1 MPDSRSSHTP
11 SERAVPSVEDYPRM
25 APSATRNL
33 PDFVDSTDLDEP
45 ADYDAFEEPY
55 ERPHTERLAYD
66 EVAAM
71 PVHRRYYVN
80 DVPSPYLS
88 KRQAKENIEATRR
101 RHTIISTVLVLILIT
116 AMLGAMGWFVWDTL
130 KPEERPDVPTYNT
143 ATIERMEFV
152 DSIDTTTIVLPIDER
167 SVISEVSGTVTQIL
181 AAEGALVNEGDVLY
195 TLDNPTVTETFYKAQ
210 EALDTAQAS
219 VDAKEQ
225 ALLEAQADLA
235 QAQGRSSSSSSSN
248 SSSSSSGSS
257 SSSSSSNTYDDSGS
271 DSSLTTD
278 TSNST
283 TNIARMATSP
293 TFHLAAE
300 YDYGDSSSYTDDTT
314 SSGRTGSNSS
324 SSSSSSS
331 SSRPKTTAE
340 TKAEAAVKKAQKE
353 LNQAKEDLE
362 PIQAMYDRAQV
373 QYDHLT
379 VRSPIN
385 GTVSDLNSSIK
396 TDSGIIGSERL
407 CTVSDLSAYLVLQ
420 ELPEQRVGQ
429 VHEGQEARLSFPSI
443 GDLFVTSFVTDVYD
457 NEEGTARI
465 ASVVIEN
472 PDERITKN
480 MACNV
485 SIIIQSI
492 PNVLVVPIE
501 ALNTNAEGG
510 TELNMLLD
518 PSRGINTYVHVNVL
532 GTNAT
537 QAAVEAD
544 NIQAGTSVILPNP
557 AEEVAPPEPAGEG
570 APEPAPEGEPEP
582 AEEPAPVEEPE
593 PAEEP
598 APQEDAPEGE
608 QPAEEEPTEEAI

>member
-1 MPDSRSSHTP
+1 MPDSRSFHTP
-11 SERAVPSVEDYPRM
+11 PERAVPSVEDYPRM
-25 APSATRNL
+25 TPAATRNL
-33 PDFVDSTDLDEP
+33 PDLVDSSDLDEP
-45 ADYDAFEEPY
+45 GDYNLPEGPVEG
-55 ERPHTERLAYD
+55 PHTELLAYD

-88 KRQAKENIEATRR
+88 KRQAKENIETTRR
-101 RHTIISTVLVLILIT
+101 RHTIISTVLVMILIA
-116 AMLGAMGWFVWDTL
+116 AMLGAAGWFIWDTL
-130 KPEERPDVPTYNT
+130 KPEEKPDVPTYNT

-181 AAEGALVNEGDVLY
+181 AADGALVNEGDVLY
-195 TLDNPTVTETFYKAQ
+195 TLDNPTVTETLYKAQ

-219 VDAKEQ
+219 VNAKEQ

-235 QAQGRSSSSSSSN
+235 AAQGRSSSSS

-257 SSSSSSNTYDDSGS
+257 SSSSSSNSYDGS
-271 DSSLTTD
+271 DSSSSTG
-278 TSNST
+278 TSSQT
-283 TNIARMATSP
+283 TNIARMATTP

-300 YDYGDSSSYTDDTT
+300 YDYGDSSYSDGSTG
-314 SSGRTGSNSS
+314 SGRTGSNSS

-331 SSRPKTTAE
+331 SGRPKTAAE
-340 TKAEAAVKKAQKE
+340 TKAEAALKKAQKE

-362 PIQAMYDRAQV
+362 PIQAMFDRAQE

-379 VRSPIN
+379 VRSPIT
-385 GTVSDLNSSIK
+385 GTVSDLNSNIK
-396 TDSGIIGSERL
+396 LDTGVIGSERL

-429 VHEGQEARLSFPSI
+429 VHQGQEARLSFPSI
-443 GDLFVTSFVTDVYD
+443 GDLFVTSIVADVYD

-465 ASVVIEN
+465 ASVIIEN

-485 SIIIQSI
+485 SIIVQSI

-557 AEEVAPPEPAGEG
+557 AEE
-570 APEPAPEGEPEP
+570 
-582 AEEPAPVEEPE
+582 
-593 PAEEP
+593 P
-598 APQEDAPEGE
+598 APQEGEPAPAEPAAPEGAPEGE
-608 QPAEEEPTEEAI
+608 QPVEEPPAGEQSVEEQPTEEQPAEEAI